1 MPEPIF
7 SFLSILFL
15 LGAAQAV
22 FLSLALL
29 TVKKGNRQANRYL
42 SALLVLFAADLLN
55 EFLDISLY
63 GLHVIELMFVL
74 FPTDYLYGPFIWL
87 YVLRITGQN
96 KLPFGVPLAW
106 HFVPFFIHFST
117 IWSNYPQA
125 KDPLL
130 LVKFPELQQGN
141 QIEPWMMNETLGM
154 LAVVHMALYLG
165 LGLILLK
172 QFASDIGNNFS
183 YTEGVGL
190 QWLRRLLV
198 ILLLLYVLYALRFLI
213 APVFEFAEYADT
225 MLNLGFVITIY
236 SLGYFG
242 LQQPAIFVL
251 LKSHEV
257 LEFGSD
263 MQTVESK
270 NDFPNSTS
278 SNIEVEKYAKS
289 SLTLEKANAIVRQLK
304 TCMEESMPYLD
315 NKLNLIQLSR
325 LLDISPNHLSQVI
338 NEQLSLNFFDFVN
351 SYRIEAAKRQLMEMD
366 PKQYTILG
374 LALDSGFN
382 SKSAFYTGF
391 KKHTRMTPTAFR
403 SAHFES

>member
-1 MPEPIF
+1 MPEPKF

-29 TVKKGNRQANRYL
+29 SVKKGNRQANRYL

-63 GLHVIELMFVL
+63 GLHIIELMFVL

-87 YVLRITGQN
+87 YVLRMTDQN

-106 HFVPFFIHFST
+106 HFVPFIIHFST

-125 KDPLL
+125 RDPLL
-130 LVKFPELQQGN
+130 LDKFPELLQGN
-141 QIEPWMMNETLGM
+141 QIEPWMMNETLAM

-165 LGLILLK
+165 LSLVLLK
-172 QFASDIGNNFS
+172 QYASDIGNNFS

-190 QWLRRLLV
+190 QWLRSLLV
-198 ILLLLYVLYALRFLI
+198 ILLLLYVLYALRFAI
-213 APVFEFAEYADT
+213 APVFEFAGYADT
-225 MLNLGFVITIY
+225 MLNLGFVVTIY

-251 LKSHEV
+251 LKSNDAFES
-257 LEFGSD
+257 GSGV
-263 MQTVESK
+263 QTVELK
-270 NDFPNSTS
+270 NDLLDSAR
-278 SNIEVEKYAKS
+278 SNAAKEKYAKS
-289 SLTLEKANAIVRQLK
+289 SLSGEKANAIVRQLK
-304 TCMEESMPYLD
+304 SCMEARTPYLD
-315 NKLNLIQLSR
+315 NKLNLVQLSE
-325 LLDISPNHLSQVI
+325 LLDVSPNHLSQVI
-338 NEQLSLNFFDFVN
+338 NERLSLNFFDFVN
-351 SYRIEAAKRQLMEMD
+351 SYRIEAAKRLLIERD
-366 PKQYTILG
+366 PKRYTILG

-382 SKSAFYTGF
+382 SKSAFYKGF
-391 KKHTRMTPTAFR
+391 KKHTGMTPIAFR
-403 SAHFES
+403 SAHFKS